1 MNLGPVLPVAVG
13 LIAAAGVWLL
23 AAGIVAARAGD
34 ATMLARQRLARQD
47 IGLGQSA
54 AALELEKP
62 FAERLFAPGRR
73 WLSRQMTRL
82 TPAAQAANFRRQLDF
97 VGDPLGLDPAGLQAL
112 RITAGAGMGALGVAI
127 GVLIGTPFAIG
138 VALLIGVA
146 IGFYLP
152 VMWLDQLVRQRRA
165 ELEAVLPNALDV
177 VAISMEAGLGL
188 DRALEQLVRHLEG
201 PLTLLV
207 ARALREIELGRPRAD
222 ALEEMAE
229 ATGVE
234 DFHSLVK
241 GILHA
246 ERTGVPIARTIAAH
260 SAQMRVKRRLKIR
273 TEAAQASLKI
283 MLPTV
288 GCVFPTLWLILLGP
302 ALIVVLSLSH

>member
-1 MNLGPVLPVAVG
+1 MNFVPILVG
-13 LIAAAGVWLL
+13 IVAAAGVWLL
-23 AAGIVAARAGD
+23 AAGIVSARAGD

-62 FAERLFAPGRR
+62 FLERLLAPGRR
-73 WLSRQMTRL
+73 SLERLLNRL
-82 TPAAQAANFRRQLDF
+82 TPSAQAANFRRQLDF
-97 VGDPLGLDPAGLQAL
+97 VGDPFGLDPAGLQAL
-112 RITAGAGMGALGVAI
+112 RITAAAGLGALGVAL

-138 VALLIGVA
+138 LALLIGVA
-146 IGFYLP
+146 IGFYMP
-152 VMWLDQLVRQRRA
+152 VLWLDQLVRQRRA

-188 DRALEQLVRHLEG
+188 DRALEQLVRHQEG

-222 ALEEMAE
+222 ALEEMAA

-234 DFHSLVK
+234 DFTSLVK

-273 TEAAQASLKI
+273 TEAARASLKI
-283 MLPTV
+283 LLPTV

-302 ALIVVLSLSH
+302 AIIVALSLGH

>member
-1 MNLGPVLPVAVG
+1 MIGLPILVG
-13 LIAAAGVWLL
+13 IVAAAGVWLL
-23 AAGIVAARAGD
+23 AAGIVASRAGD
-34 ATMLARQRLARQD
+34 ATTLARQRLARQD

-62 FAERLFAPGRR
+62 FAERLLAPGRR
-73 WLSRQMTRL
+73 WLARQMNRL
-82 TPAAQAANFRRQLDF
+82 TPSAQVANFRRQLDF
-97 VGDPLGLDPAGLQAL
+97 AGDPFGLDPAGLQAL
-112 RITAGAGMGALGVAI
+112 RITAAAGLGALGVAL
-127 GVLIGTPFAIG
+127 GVVIGTPVAIG
-138 VALLIGVA
+138 IALLIGVA

-152 VMWLDQLVRQRRA
+152 VLWLDQLVRQRRA
-165 ELEAVLPNALDV
+165 EIEAVLPNALDV

-188 DRALEQLVRHLEG
+188 DRALEQLVRHQEG

-207 ARALREIELGRPRAD
+207 ARALREIELGRPRAE
-222 ALEEMAE
+222 ALQDMAD

-234 DFHSLVK
+234 DFNSLVK

-273 TEAAQASLKI
+273 TEAARASLKI
-283 MLPTV
+283 LLPTV

-302 ALIVVLSLSH
+302 ALIVALTLGR

>member
-1 MNLGPVLPVAVG
+1 MNALLIVFVVGAVA
-13 LIAAAGVWLL
+13 ATGVWLL
-23 AAGIVAARAGD
+23 VTGIVASRAGD
-34 ATMLARQRLARQD
+34 ATTLARARLARQE

-54 AALELEKP
+54 IALELEKP
-62 FAERLFAPGRR
+62 FLERLLAPSRR
-73 WLSRQMTRL
+73 WLTKQLTRM
-82 TPAAQAANFRRQLDF
+82 TPATEAVTFRRHLDF
-97 VGDPLGLDPAGLQAL
+97 VGDPFGLDPAGLQAL
-112 RITAGAGMGALGVAI
+112 RIAAAAVLGLIGLGLGVLLGSA
-127 GVLIGTPFAIG
+127 FAIG
-138 VALLIGVA
+138 VAVLIGVA
-146 IGFYLP
+146 LGFFLP
-152 VMWLDQLVRQRRA
+152 VVWLNQLVRQRRA
-165 ELEAVLPNALDV
+165 EIEASLPNALDV

-188 DRALEQLVRHLEG
+188 DRALEQLVRHQEG

-207 ARALREIELGRPRAD
+207 ARALREIELGRPRAE

-234 DFHSLVK
+234 DFTSLVR

-283 MLPTV
+283 LLPTV
-288 GCVFPTLWLILLGP
+288 GCIFPTLWLVLLGP
-302 ALIVVLSLSH
+302 AVIVVMSTCKG

>member
-1 MNLGPVLPVAVG
+1 MLPILVG
-13 LIAAAGVWLL
+13 VVAAAGVWLL
-23 AAGIVAARAGD
+23 VAGIIAANAGD

-54 AALELEKP
+54 IALELEKP
-62 FAERLFAPGRR
+62 LAERLLAPGRR
-73 WLSRQMTRL
+73 WFARHLNRL
-82 TPAAQAANFRRQLDF
+82 TPAAQAGNFRRQLDF
-97 VGDPLGLDPAGLQAL
+97 VGDPFGLDPAGLQAL
-112 RITAGAGMGALGVAI
+112 RITAAAGLGALGVAI

-138 VALLIGVA
+138 LALLIGVA

-152 VMWLDQLVRQRRA
+152 VLWLDQLVRQRRA

-188 DRALEQLVRHLEG
+188 DRALEQLVRHQEG

-207 ARALREIELGRPRAD
+207 ARALREIELGRPRSE
-222 ALEEMAE
+222 ALEEMAA

-234 DFHSLVK
+234 DLLSLVK

-273 TEAAQASLKI
+273 TEAARASLKI
-283 MLPTV
+283 LLPTV

-302 ALIVVLSLSH
+302 ALIVALTLGH

>member
-1 MNLGPVLPVAVG
+1 MSLGPLLPLLVG
-13 LIAAAGVWLL
+13 VIAAAGVWLL
-23 AAGIVAARAGD
+23 ASGIVSARAGD

-62 FAERLFAPGRR
+62 LLERLFAPGRR
-73 WLSRQMTRL
+73 GLARQMTRL
-82 TPAAQAANFRRQLDF
+82 TPTAQAANFRRQLDF

-112 RITAGAGMGALGVAI
+112 RITAAAGLGALGVAF
-127 GVLIGTPFAIG
+127 GVLIGTSFAIG

-152 VMWLDQLVRQRRA
+152 VIWLDQLVRQRRS

-188 DRALEQLVRHLEG
+188 DRALEQLVRHQEG

-222 ALEEMAE
+222 ALEDMAA

-273 TEAAQASLKI
+273 TDAARASLKI
-283 MLPTV
+283 LLPTV

-302 ALIVVLSLSH
+302 AVIVALTLGH

>member
-1 MNLGPVLPVAVG
+1 MNLLPLLIGV
-13 LIAAAGVWLL
+13 IAAAGVWLL

-34 ATMLARQRLARQD
+34 ATTLARARLARQE

-54 AALELEKP
+54 AALELERP
-62 FAERLFAPGRR
+62 LAERLLAPGRR
-73 WLSRQMTRL
+73 WLTRQLNRM
-82 TPAAQAANFRRQLDF
+82 TPAARAANFRKQLDF
-97 VGDPLGLDPAGLQAL
+97 IGDPFGLDPAGLQAI
-112 RITAGAGMGALGVAI
+112 RIAGAAGLGALGVAI
-127 GVLIGTPFAIG
+127 GALIGTPIAVV

-146 IGFYLP
+146 MGFYLP
-152 VMWLDQLVRQRRA
+152 VVWLDQQVHQRRT

-188 DRALEQLVRHLEG
+188 DRAFEQLVRHQEG

-207 ARALREIELGRPRAD
+207 ARALREIELGRPRAE

-234 DFHSLVK
+234 DFTSLVK

-273 TEAAQASLKI
+273 TEAARASLKI

-302 ALIVVLSLSH
+302 AIIVALTLSH